1 MKEKKESIVKPLCTE
16 WVKGFTSKNCK
27 INLYYYEDNL
37 QMMLMENLQLE
48 ILVRK
53 QNK

>member
-1 MKEKKESIVKPLCTE
+1 MEDAALVNPYAHSGL
-16 WVKGFTSKNCK
+16 GFHLQNLQK

-37 QMMLMENLQLE
+37 QKMLMENLQLE